1 MRELTQQ
8 EIDQAPDWADNYFIH
23 IVSGS
28 IRWDCNEFYM
38 WFDSDRR
45 REWPIDGECGDD
57 GQPIPRKEFDITK
70 FDFGDSDIWKVQI
83 TKHGNDVI
91 FFTEYG
97 SKLSTVNKEK
107 TIALAKHFKLTVED
121 LK

>member
-8 EIDQAPDWADNYFIH
+8 EINQA
-23 IVSGS
+23 
-28 IRWDCNEFYM
+28 NEFFTHYSINKSNSHVITIGLELELEGKTCIIN
-38 WFDSDRR
+38 DTTY
-45 REWPIDGECGDD
+45 
-57 GQPIPRKEFDITK
+57 QPIPRKEFDITK

-97 SKLSTVNKEK
+97 SKHSTVNKEK
-107 TIALAKHFKLTVED
+107 TIALAKHFKLTAED